1 MDKNNKDKKG
11 PKKSLVYY
19 YIVILIIAYFFNV
32 FFMKDFM
39 KPNVEKVT
47 YDAFLEAIDEGVVDK
62 VQKMGGN
69 IVFQLKP
76 DYVAVRDKDNSK
88 KLKFEKAKLDKDGKA
103 ISKSED
109 EELRVF
115 ITGEWDYDG
124 LTEKLEAK
132 GVHFCSEIIE
142 ELSLIHI

>member
-32 FFMKDFM
+32 FFMKDIM

-76 DYVAVRDKDNSK
+76 DYVAVRDKDNDK
-88 KLKFEKAKLDKDGKA
+88 KLKFEKAKLDKSGKA

-115 ITGEWDYDG
+115 ITGG
-124 LTEKLEAK
+124 GTTTALQK
-132 GVHFCSEIIE
+132 
-142 ELSLIHI
+142 SLRQRAFTSAARSSKSHRS

>member
-32 FFMKDFM
+32 FFMKDIM

-76 DYVAVRDKDNSK
+76 DYVAVRDKDN
-88 KLKFEKAKLDKDGKA
+88 DK
-103 ISKSED
+103 
-109 EELRVF
+109 R
-115 ITGEWDYDG
+115 
-124 LTEKLEAK
+124 
-132 GVHFCSEIIE
+132 
-142 ELSLIHI
+142 